1 MENDKSK
8 LLVTFIAGAAVG
20 AAIGYLLASG
30 KKDEWLN
37 DFKEVAGKIKDDIKS
52 KMSDGKEALND
63 LDNQINDMMG
73 V

>member
-8 LLVTFIAGAAVG
+8 MLVTFIAGAAVG

-30 KKDEWLN
+30 KKDEWVKE
-37 DFKEVAGKIKDDIKS
+37 FKDLAGKIKDDIKG
-52 KMSDGKEALND
+52 KMDDGKQAIKDIDKELT
-63 LDNQINDMMG
+63 DMMG